1 MANTTIQLKR
11 SSVAGKQPNT
21 STLSIGE
28 LALNLTDKK
37 LYSSDGSNI
46 FEPASNVSSLYVGN
60 SSVKVTINSSS
71 FSGTSNNSLY
81 LGGVVASSYV
91 NTSGNYTI
99 AGNLNFTATNTYF
112 TTNIYAKAQIVI
124 DPLGDIIFSNGS
136 GIQANGTWGSSGQAL
151 TSDGS
156 GNMYWSTIVNTDY
169 QYSWANTQTF
179 QNTISFSS
187 NVNITNRVT
196 ANAIST
202 TYVIANGSIGSNG
215 RVLTSNGAGVYW
227 AVPSGGGGGFDP
239 DAQYIF
245 TNTTTMSNTLV
256 ITKLSANGTLGGLN
270 QVLTS
275 DGAYAF
281 WKDVPGAFPIGDYG
295 TFGSAPVDA
304 FGVSTLT
311 LFDCHASGSI
321 SQVDLNYPVAATM

>member
-21 STLSIGE
+21 STLAIGE
-28 LALNLTDKK
+28 LALNITDRI

-46 FEPASNVSSLYVGN
+46 FQAAANVTNFNVS
-60 SSVKVTINSSS
+60 
-71 FSGTSNNSLY
+71 
-81 LGGVVASSYV
+81 
-91 NTSGNYTI
+91 
-99 AGNLNFTATNTYF
+99 
-112 TTNIYAKAQIVI
+112 
-124 DPLGDIIFSNGS
+124 
-136 GIQANGTWGSSGQAL
+136 ANA
-151 TSDGS
+151 
-156 GNMYWSTIVNTDY
+156 
-169 QYSWANTQTF
+169 
-179 QNTISFSS
+179 TIS
-187 NVNITNRVT
+187 NRIT

-227 AVPSGGGGGFDP
+227 AVPTGGGGGFDP

-256 ITKLSANGTLGGLN
+256 ITKLSANGSLGGLN

-295 TFGSAPVDA
+295 TFGSAPVDV